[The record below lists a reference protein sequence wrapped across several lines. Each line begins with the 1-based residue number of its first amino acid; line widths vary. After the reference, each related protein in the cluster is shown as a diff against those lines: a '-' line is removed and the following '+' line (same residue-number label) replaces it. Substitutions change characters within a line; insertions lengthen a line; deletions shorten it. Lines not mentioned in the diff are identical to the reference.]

1 MQALPPGIEYVSLQ
15 KEVRD
20 GDKASLTTLPGLR
33 HFGDEIR
40 DFSDTAALCD
50 LMDVVIAVDTS
61 VAHLAGALGVN
72 TWVLLPHFPD
82 WRWLM
87 ERSDSPWYPTMQL
100 FRQEAAGEWS
110 PVLADVRQQ
119 LLKMS
124 A

>member
-1 MQALPPGIEYVSLQ
+1 MQALPHQLSYVSLQ
-15 KEVRD
+15 KELRD
-20 GDKASLTTLPGLR
+20 ADQSALAHWPQVQ
-33 HFGDEIR
+33 HFGDEIE

-87 ERSDSPWYPTMQL
+87 ERSDSLWYPTMQL
-100 FRQEAAGEWS
+100 FRQEAAGEWA
-110 PVLADVRQQ
+110 PVLAAVRQQ
-119 LLKMS
+119 LLGLPG
-124 A
+124 